1 MLNQEMTD
9 ILGRSASTG
18 WIMEPDAKRL
28 LRLAGIDTTRFIFT
42 DDPEAAGAFAKDL
55 GYPVVAKVVSPRI
68 VHKSDVGG
76 VAAGITNEG
85 DLNRAFGRMMLLD
98 GATGVIVEEMVKG
111 VELIAG
117 AKIDD
122 QFGPIVLLGAGGTAV
137 EIYKDVA
144 LRMAPLVEKDVE
156 SMLASL
162 KARPLLEGYRGAD
175 PINVEALTVML
186 LNFSALLMD
195 LGDRIESIDLNPVI
209 CSSTR
214 SVVADARIMLR

>member
-1 MLNQEMTD
+1 MLNQEITD
-9 ILGRSASTG
+9 ILDASASMG
-18 WIMEPDAKRL
+18 WIMEPDAKKL

-42 DDPEAAGAFAKDL
+42 EDPEAAAAFAKDL

-144 LRMAPLVEKDVE
+144 LRMAPLVEKDVG

-162 KARPLLEGYRGAD
+162 KARPLLEGYRGAE
-175 PINVEALTVML
+175 PIDVGALTAML

-209 CSSTR
+209 CSPTR
-214 SVVADARIMLR
+214 AVAADARIILR